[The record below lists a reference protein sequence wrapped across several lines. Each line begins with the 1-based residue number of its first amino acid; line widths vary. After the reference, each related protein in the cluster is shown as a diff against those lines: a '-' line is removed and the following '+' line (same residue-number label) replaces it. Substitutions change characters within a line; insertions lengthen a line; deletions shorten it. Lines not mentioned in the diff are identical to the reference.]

1 MIPQPPPGQGPID
14 PQGAFPNPQ
23 GMGSPQGTVPSQ
35 GTAPAAPV
43 PPVGH
48 QQQSAKPQAGLS
60 GYAPPPGVGGQVNPY
75 MGAPMQMQMP
85 QMMPPSPGMVPPGMM
100 PMPFPY
106 PPPPRRGGMGRA
118 IFVALLL
125 MLLLGSVLLN
135 LVLVAGSLGG
145 GSAGIQQQTLQ
156 GGGGTDKVAIV
167 PIRGIIDTGASMQ
180 FDRFMDMAQA
190 DKAVKA
196 VVIEIDSPGG
206 TVTASDEIYN
216 RIKAFKSKKSVPIVV
231 SMGSLATS
239 GGYYAA
245 CGADYVF
252 AQPTTFT
259 GNIGVLM
266 PRYNF
271 SKLME
276 KYGVEETT
284 IVSSGARFKNAG
296 SSFRP
301 ESPEEK
307 QYMQELA
314 DSAFTQFKNVVTAG
328 RNSRLKANM
337 EDVAN
342 GKVYTAN
349 NALNMGLIDQVGYLE
364 DAHTYAAS
372 AAGLSSPTV
381 IRYHDP
387 PSLLQIL
394 MASSNVGGATA
405 RGEGVS
411 VTVDQKLLQDLTTPR
426 PLYLWRGQ

>member
-14 PQGAFPNPQ
+14 PQGAFPNPP
-23 GMGSPQGTVPSQ
+23 GGPGVPMPP
-35 GTAPAAPV
+35 AP
-43 PPVGH
+43 H
-48 QQQSAKPQAGLS
+48 QQQQQQQSAKPQAAGLS
-60 GYAPPPGVGGQVNPY
+60 GYAPPPAGGSLQVNPY
-75 MGAPMQMQMP
+75 GGMPMP
-85 QMMPPSPGMVPPGMM
+85 QMMPPPGMMPPGMVP
-100 PMPFPY
+100 MPFGY
-106 PPPPRRGGMGRA
+106 PPPPRKSGFGRA
-118 IFVALLL
+118 MFMAMLVL
-125 MLLLGSVLLN
+125 LLLGSAVLN
-135 LVLVAGSLGG
+135 LVLIAGSLGG
-145 GSAGIQQQTLQ
+145 SNAAITQQTIQ
-156 GGGGTDKVAIV
+156 SGGGTDKIAVV
-167 PIRGIIDTGASMQ
+167 PIRGIIDTATSMQ

-190 DKAVKA
+190 DKGVKA

-216 RIKAFKSKKSVPIVV
+216 RIKAFKSKKSIPVVV

-314 DSAFTQFKNVVTAG
+314 DSAFTQFKSVVTAG

-342 GKVYTAN
+342 GKVYTATT
-349 NALNMGLIDQVGYLE
+349 ALNMGLIDAVGYLE
-364 DAHTYAAS
+364 DAHNYAAG

-394 MASSNVGGATA
+394 MASSNVGGASA
-405 RGEGVS
+405 KGDGVS

>member
-23 GMGSPQGTVPSQ
+23 GALPN
-35 GTAPAAPV
+35 APV
-43 PPVGH
+43 PPAPH
-48 QQQSAKPQAGLS
+48 QQGGTAKPQAAGMAPVP
-60 GYAPPPGVGGQVNPY
+60 GYAPPQQGVGPSMNPY
-75 MGAPMQMQMP
+75 GGMQPMQMP
-85 QMMPPSPGMVPPGMM
+85 QMMPPSGMVPPGVM

-106 PPPPRRGGMGRA
+106 PPPPPRGGGIGRA
-118 IFVALLL
+118 ILVAVLVL
-125 MLLLGSVLLN
+125 LLLGSALLN

-145 GSAGIQQQTLQ
+145 SSAAIQQQTVQ
-156 GGGGTDKVAIV
+156 SGGGSDKVAVI
-167 PIRGIIDTGASMQ
+167 PIRGIIDTGTSMQ
-180 FDRFMDMAQA
+180 FDRFMDMAQS

-216 RIKAFKSKKSVPIVV
+216 RIKAFKSKKSVPVVV

-284 IVSSGARFKNAG
+284 IVSTGARFKNAG

-314 DSAFTQFKNVVTAG
+314 DSAFTQFKDVVTAG
-328 RNSRLKANM
+328 RSSKLKANL
-337 EDVAN
+337 EDIAN
-342 GKVYTAN
+342 GKVFTAGT
-349 NALNMGLIDQVGYLE
+349 ALNMGLIDQVGYLE
-364 DAHTYAAS
+364 DAQTYATTS
-372 AAGLSSPTV
+372 AGLTGPTV
-381 IRYHDP
+381 VRYHDP
-387 PSLLQIL
+387 PSLMQML

-411 VTVDQKLLQDLTTPR
+411 VTIDQKLLQDLTTPR